1 MVNGRTSSG
10 FEYTIDERRVRS
22 WSMVKKIAA
31 MQNTKSDIAVYGIA
45 IELITDLLGEE
56 QEKKLTD
63 HVTQIYG
70 YDDAEIVSKEFFEI
84 IGSVR
89 QDQGLKNSSSSP
101 VAFQPTR
108 MPSSATLQKPTESMI
123 GTPPMTFPTL
133 PSSQQG

>member
-1 MVNGRTSSG
+1 MVTGTTSTG

-22 WSMVKKIAA
+22 WSVVKKIAA
-31 MQNTKSDIAVYGIA
+31 MQNSKSDIAVYGIA
-45 IELITDLLGEE
+45 IELISDLLGEE

-84 IGSVR
+84 IGSAR

-108 MPSSATLQKPTESMI
+108 MPSSVISPKPMESMT
-123 GTPPMTFPTL
+123 TPPMMSDSL
-133 PSSQQG
+133 PYSQQG

>member
-22 WSMVKKIAA
+22 WNMIKKIAR
-31 MQNTKSDIAVYGIA
+31 MQDSQSDIAVYGIA
-45 IELITDLLGEE
+45 IELISDLLGEE
-56 QEKKLTD
+56 QEQRLVD

-70 YDDAEIVSKEFFEI
+70 YDDAEVVSKEFFEI

-101 VAFQPTR
+101 DASHLTR
-108 MPSSATLQKPTESMI
+108 MPSSATLPKPMASMN
-123 GTPPMTFPTL
+123 GTPNMIPNTL
-133 PSSQQG
+133 PFSPQG